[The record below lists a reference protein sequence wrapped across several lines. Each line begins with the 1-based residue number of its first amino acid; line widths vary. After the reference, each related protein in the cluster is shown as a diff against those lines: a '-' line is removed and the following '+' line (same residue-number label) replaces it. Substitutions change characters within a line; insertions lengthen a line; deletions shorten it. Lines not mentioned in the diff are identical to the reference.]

1 MLTRSYRNPAGEVE
15 EKTGSVAPAKR
26 DSDGV
31 GVLCLRSERVLG
43 LRGRDWRSGP
53 RKRVVPAGLAMNKE
67 GTPMAIRR
75 SKARKCGNGRGKSD
89 PGSVLVSPR
98 ISTCG
103 C

>member
-1 MLTRSYRNPAGEVE
+1 MLTRSYWYPAGEVE
-15 EKTGSVAPAKR
+15 EKKTGSVTPAKR

-31 GVLCLRSERVLG
+31 GVLCLRRESARSE
-43 LRGRDWRSGP
+43 GRDWRSGP

-75 SKARKCGNGRGKSD
+75 SKARKCGNGRGKSE